1 MTDEQWYDGIAPEGE
16 ENTAVRE
23 SLGKFETTEAFFEAF
38 NKGQA
43 GLDADWR
50 DGIAGDDAKFKSTLE
65 RYSTP
70 ADLGNA
76 FREQRATISSGNYN
90 LEPAEGADD
99 ETIAAYREANG
110 IPAEAAGYMDNLPEG
125 LVIGEQDAEYMGDF
139 MGVLHGLHAPPKYA
153 HAVIEWYN
161 GFSEQVQD
169 EMAAEDATQHQEA
182 EGQLRS
188 DWGTDFQVNMNLITS
203 FLDNF
208 GEKAKEQMMN
218 GRYPDG
224 RAFMN
229 DPDVLKAI
237 AQVQRTLNPIT
248 QMTPPGGDPM
258 QTLKDEKAGLE
269 KFMREHRDEYF
280 KDQAKQDRLGE
291 LIQIELDHKNRSA
304 A

>member
-1 MTDEQWYDGIAPEGE
+1 MTDEAQWYDGIAPESE

-23 SLGKFETTEAFFEAF
+23 GLGKFDDAGAYFEHV
-38 NKGQA
+38 N
-43 GLDADWR
+43 GLENR
-50 DGIAGDDAKFKSTLE
+50 DFRAELAGDDDKFKSTLE
-65 RYSTP
+65 RYSTM
-70 ADLGNA
+70 ADVGNA
-76 FREQRATISSGNYN
+76 FREQRATISSGNYSQ
-90 LEPAEGADD
+90 EPAEGADD
-99 ETIAAYREANG
+99 ATLAAYREEHG
-110 IPAEAAGYMDNLPEG
+110 IPAEPAGYLENLPEG

-153 HAVIEWYN
+153 HAVIDWYN
-161 GFSEQVQD
+161 GFAEQVQD
-169 EMAAEDATQHQEA
+169 EMASADATHHEEA
-182 EGQLRS
+182 EGQLRT
-188 DWGTDFQVNMNLITS
+188 DWGTDFQVNMNLVTS

-229 DPDVLKAI
+229 DSEVLKAI

-258 QTLKDEKAGLE
+258 QTLKDEKAELL
-269 KFMREHRDEYF
+269 KFMKEHRAEYF
-280 KDQAKQDRLGE
+280 ADQAKQDRLQQ
-291 LIQIELDHKNRSA
+291 LNQIELDHKNRTA